1 MMSAAGNITGNN
13 DTTTIATAS
22 QRLDGF
28 QWRIFPP
35 LPPPSRDHKHPR
47 LRPNRNQPQSSCKK
61 RKCHKSTS
69 PSSSSHPFHHIP
81 NKTIVFVK
89 ETNDFR
95 RLACQVNSASASASS
110 STSPP
115 TVSTLTRQND
125 EEQDNDDYGG
135 GGDGGGDGDHVL
147 EVGCSSGGLSKL
159 ILQRR
164 PLSWVGIDNSQEMI
178 DRCQNYLKDVF
189 VNNVKDTTRTKLV
202 KIDVISEPTRAYEEI
217 VNVATATTTTESS
230 TASSSTTTFPSSS
243 PTVIFVDIGG
253 NRDDISVL
261 KVLEWIFLSFLSG
274 NRTDNE
280 SGQDTTPSSSTSSS
294 LPLRLVVVKSRALV
308 ESIQSSSLSDG
319 EIEVSS
325 TGVVSDGATWFHE
338 AVTERVHNV
347 RPPLPKHPLKAPMV
361 FSPVGDGTTPICR
374 YHNYHVKGC
383 WKYNSVIN
391 RRRNNNNNN
400 DDDDYDEDPATTR
413 PKESTSDGK
422 DAVNHVCPFD
432 HDHCHACLQ
441 RGHKARDCSLF
452 CST

>member
-95 RLACQVNSASASASS
+95 RLACQVNSASASR

-115 TVSTLTRQND
+115 TVSTLARQNE
-125 EEQDNDDYGG
+125 EEQDNDDDD
-135 GGDGGGDGDHVL
+135 DGGGAGDHVL

-159 ILQRR
+159 ILKRG

-189 VNNVKDTTRTKLV
+189 VNNVKDTTRTKFV
-202 KIDVISEPTRAYEEI
+202 KIDVISEPTRAYEE
-217 VNVATATTTTESS
+217 VVTVTTATTTTESS
-230 TASSSTTTFPSSS
+230 TASSSTATFPSS

-261 KVLEWIFLSFLSG
+261 KVLEWIFLTFLPD
-274 NRTDNE
+274 NRTDNG
-280 SGQDTTPSSSTSSS
+280 SGQDTTPSSSSSS
-294 LPLRLVVVKSRALV
+294 SPPLRLVVVKSRALV

-319 EIEVSS
+319 EMVVSL
-325 TGVVSDGATWFHE
+325 TGVVSGGATWFQE
-338 AVTERVHNV
+338 ALTERVHSV
-347 RPPLPKHPLKAPMV
+347 RPSLPKHPLKAPMV
-361 FSPVGDGTTPICR
+361 FSPIDDGTTPICR
-374 YHNYHVKGC
+374 YHNYHVNGC

-391 RRRNNNNNN
+391 RRQINNNN
-400 DDDDYDEDPATTR
+400 DDDPNGDEDTAITR
-413 PKESTSDGK
+413 PKESTSDDK
-422 DAVNHVCPFD
+422 DAVDHICPFD